1 MCHVKLRIYS
11 RNESILV
18 EAWCNERSKR
28 LFVINERGAKKI
40 RKAGIEKASVEGRR
54 NSWEELGRERE
65 SERGKTFSLVLV
77 AILLGAS
84 TVVATRCVHRADERL
99 VKEHGKALLNHSR
112 RRASLRPCY
121 FGYHD
126 TDTLFHQISLRAYI
140 NFPLTSLASSW
151 WRAKVEFAGRDIRPI
166 PAVRCRRKNW
176 SFAA

>member
-1 MCHVKLRIYS
+1 MKLYIHGRTNQFWLKRKRNATNS
-11 RNESILV
+11 RNDYSWLM
-18 EAWCNERSKR
+18 EARRADDEEDSKR
-28 LFVINERGAKKI
+28 RWNR
-40 RKAGIEKASVEGRR
+40 EGECRRR
-54 NSWEELGRERE
+54 NSCKNWEGKERARERGE
-65 SERGKTFSLVLV
+65 TFSLVLV

-140 NFPLTSLASSW
+140 NFPLTSLA
-151 WRAKVEFAGRDIRPI
+151 FARTYG
-166 PAVRCRRKNW
+166 
-176 SFAA
+176 

>member
-1 MCHVKLRIYS
+1 M
-11 RNESILV
+11 
-18 EAWCNERSKR
+18 
-28 LFVINERGAKKI
+28 INGRGAKKI

-140 NFPLTSLASSW
+140 NFPLTSLASSTGGEQKW
-151 WRAKVEFAGRDIRPI
+151 NLQAKIYGRFQRSD
-166 PAVRCRRKNW
+166 AVKIDLLPRRFYSQNG
-176 SFAA
+176 

>member
-1 MCHVKLRIYS
+1 M
-11 RNESILV
+11 
-18 EAWCNERSKR
+18 
-28 LFVINERGAKKI
+28 INGRGAKKI

-140 NFPLTSLASSW
+140 NFPLTSLASSTGGEQKW
-151 WRAKVEFAGRDIRPI
+151 NLQAEIYGRFQRSDAGVKIDLLP
-166 PAVRCRRKNW
+166 RRFYSQNG
-176 SFAA
+176 

>member
-1 MCHVKLRIYS
+1 M
-11 RNESILV
+11 
-18 EAWCNERSKR
+18 
-28 LFVINERGAKKI
+28 INGSAKSG
-40 RKAGIEKASVEGRR
+40 RRRRFEKAMESRR
-54 NSWEELGRERE
+54 RVSKEEQLQELGRERE
-65 SERGKTFSLVLV
+65 SERERGETFSLVLV

-140 NFPLTSLASSW
+140 NFPLTSLA
-151 WRAKVEFAGRDIRPI
+151 FARTYG
-166 PAVRCRRKNW
+166 
-176 SFAA
+176 